1 MSRKIKTE
9 QLIRHRLVCNTH
21 YVYLYK
27 LELLN
32 ELENYLKDSTRY
44 WKWRC
49 FYNDYYTAEE
59 FKNIC
64 DTYDFI
70 SSNAL
75 SKTGFIFSAMTMSLT
90 EKGYFH
96 WNNVYFNLMKINEK
110 KNSVFSIRS
119 ISTNMRIAID

>member
-1 MSRKIKTE
+1 MSRKFKVE
-9 QLIRHRLVCNTH
+9 QLIRHRLICNTH

-27 LELLN
+27 LKLLN

-59 FKNIC
+59 FNHIC
-64 DTYDFI
+64 DTYDFM
-70 SSNAL
+70 SSYAL
-75 SKTGFIFSAMTMSLT
+75 SLT
-90 EKGYFH
+90 EKGYFY

-110 KNSVFSIRS
+110 KGDVFSIRS